1 MKKSISIL
9 LTLAVFLLT
18 IPVYTISYEY
28 TYNNAYHNYQSYN
41 NNTQNS
47 SIISLYNNISKAIK
61 AGVIICSLALIC
73 KVIKFM
79 NTPLTAYGEPYFIPR
94 VLNTFADHTL
104 GETYLD
110 KIRTTSSIIFFAFIT
125 RHLTSPFSKFVT
137 FAHKKVS

>member
-1 MKKSISIL
+1 MKRSISIL

-47 SIISLYNNISKAIK
+47 SIISLFSNAIK

-104 GETYLD
+104 GETYLG
-110 KIRTTSSIIFFAFIT
+110 KIRTTFSIALIAFIT
-125 RHLTSPFSKFVT
+125 RHVRSPFSK
-137 FAHKKVS
+137 SN